1 MNNKYKIDAP
11 KNLKELRLEFN
22 RQSFKEEL
30 KEKLGAVCINCGD
43 TKNIQYHHIVPLALG
58 GTNKT
63 SNIVPLCRNCHQA
76 AHGARNIREIFMSE
90 ESGRPRRQ
98 LPENYKDIM
107 NQYLTGQIG
116 RRECQKKLNLSKA
129 TKLNDCLQFKEYIKE
144 KNIKS
149 YKNRIDRI
157 CAGNCRGKDYT
168 GQYVSKIIF
177 NDGTEEVHYVG
188 EYDLKL
194 HECVI

>member
-1 MNNKYKIDAP
+1 MNNTQRIDTP
-11 KNLKELRLEFN
+11 ENLNELKLEFN
-22 RQSFKEEL
+22 RQSFKREL
-30 KEKLGAVCINCGD
+30 KKSVGKTCVNCGS
-43 TKNIQYHHIVPLALG
+43 TKGIQYHHIVPLALG

-63 SNIVPLCRNCHQA
+63 SNIVPLCGKCHQA
-76 AHGARNIREIFMSE
+76 AHGARNIREIFASE
-90 ESGRPRRQ
+90 NTGRPRRQ
-98 LPENYKDIM
+98 LPEDYKDIM

-116 RRECQKKLNLSKA
+116 QRECHEKLNLSKA
-129 TKLNDCLQFKEYIKE
+129 TKLTDCLQFKEYIKE
-144 KNIKS
+144 RNIKS

-157 CAGNCRGKDYT
+157 CAGNCTGRDYT
-168 GQYVSKIIF
+168 VQYVSKIIF